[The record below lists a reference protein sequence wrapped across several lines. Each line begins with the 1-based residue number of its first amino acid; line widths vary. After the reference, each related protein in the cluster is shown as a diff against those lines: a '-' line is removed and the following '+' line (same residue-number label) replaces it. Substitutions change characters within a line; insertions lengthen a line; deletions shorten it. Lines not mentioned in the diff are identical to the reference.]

1 MFPGTGVGL
10 PTKGV
15 DVGYIH
21 GMNRHYYYTVTSVQ
35 VGAGV
40 VADAV
45 AVAVVATGVGVSSFG
60 FFVAVAVEEGGGV
73 DVALA
78 VTLGVG
84 EAPVGDGVTEGVVL
98 GSKITKGGKTRPD
111 PELPTGS

>member
-1 MFPGTGVGL
+1 MAFA
-10 PTKGV
+10 
-15 DVGYIH
+15 
-21 GMNRHYYYTVTSVQ
+21 SVQ

-111 PELPTGS
+111 PESPMGVRKVSHQLAGVRMSPEIAGTTN